1 MTEPNSE
8 TTEEVVT
15 EKVAETT
22 EPIVEQIESKPAPQP
37 TNSHFAQN
45 FDLTPIL
52 DAVQSLPERTAN
64 AVREAM
70 QLNKTVEPTK
80 VENQVQQTST
90 DSPGKKSIGEW
101 WFG

>member
-1 MTEPNSE
+1 MTEPNNE

-22 EPIVEQIESKPAPQP
+22 EPIVEQIEPKPTPQP
-37 TNSHFAQN
+37 TNNNFSQN

-70 QLNKTVEPTK
+70 QLNKTVEPK
-80 VENQVQQTST
+80 VENQVQQISS

>member
-8 TTEEVVT
+8 TTETVVT

-22 EPIVEQIESKPAPQP
+22 EPIVEQIEPKPTPQP
-37 TNSHFAQN
+37 TNNFSQN

-70 QLNKTVEPTK
+70 QLNKTVEPK
-80 VENQVQQTST
+80 VENQVQQTSS